1 MTVLGTFYHLTYA
14 YIPTFLI
21 DHDNLL
27 YWLDN
32 CVDNIM
38 ILCCTLLPPR
48 SGSPPHI
55 CRGFHEWTDGKIV
68 LFSTVIIIYWVK
80 ERKNFTTRVNT
91 IKTNGTRQPAQR
103 RSHSLDISAFVT
115 VVMCLRFCKLR
126 MRDVDQF
133 MDSAHVMYVT
143 STEVDGSLFSS
154 FF

>member
-1 MTVLGTFYHLTYA
+1 M
-14 YIPTFLI
+14 
-21 DHDNLL
+21 
-27 YWLDN
+27 
-32 CVDNIM
+32 
-38 ILCCTLLPPR
+38 
-48 SGSPPHI
+48 
-55 CRGFHEWTDGKIV
+55 

-80 ERKNFTTRVNT
+80 RRKTFTTRVNT

-143 STEVDGSLFSS
+143 STEVDGYFFCFFFYHYIQWVKLSIAICFSFS
-154 FF
+154 TVAVSYIVYCWLDRCIPNRQVNESKARVL